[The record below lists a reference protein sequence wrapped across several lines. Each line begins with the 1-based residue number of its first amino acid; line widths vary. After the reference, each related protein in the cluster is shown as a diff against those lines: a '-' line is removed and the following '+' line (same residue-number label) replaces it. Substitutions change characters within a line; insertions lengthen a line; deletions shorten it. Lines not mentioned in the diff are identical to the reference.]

1 MNRRGQGT
9 RARIL
14 DAAVQVLLDGGI
26 DDVRIARVATAAG
39 VSTASV
45 HYHFDTSETLLAAA
59 LQAAYRIAEDARTS
73 TKYGAGP
80 VRERLARKIEESLPF
95 PGRRAREWELWVEL
109 WARAARDPALRH
121 AAHAVYAGLHTS
133 LRDLIAEG
141 AAAGEFTAT
150 DPDATAERI
159 LALVDGYGLRA
170 VLKDPAITQQ
180 RAYDAVWGELAAEL
194 GLTPR

>member
-14 DAAVQVLLDGGI
+14 DAAVELLLSGGI
-26 DDVRIARVATAAG
+26 DEVRIARVANAAG

-45 HYHFDTSETLLAAA
+45 HYHFDTSEALLAAA

-73 TKYGAGP
+73 TKYGKGS
-80 VRERLARKIEESLPF
+80 VRDRLARKVEESLPF

-109 WARAARDPALRH
+109 WARAARDPALRP
-121 AAHAVYAGLHTS
+121 AAHAVYASLHSS

-141 AAAGEFTAT
+141 AAAGEFEAG
-150 DPDATAERI
+150 DPDAIAERI

-170 VLKDPAITQQ
+170 VLGDPAIDQT
-180 RAYDAVWGELAAEL
+180 RAYEAVWSALSAE
-194 GLTPR
+194 LTPR